1 MDIFQLRYFIS
12 AATLQNFSNAAAEN
26 NISQS
31 SFSKHIR
38 ALEVEL
44 GTELFSR
51 KHRVIQLTAAGERF
65 LDHAYAIVSS
75 YNQMRSDMARF
86 NRGTN
91 TVISLGSI
99 PVLPQYR
106 ITDAIAEFCAA
117 RRHIT
122 FSIMEGESAQ
132 ILSGLNK
139 MDTDFGILRTDF
151 LNPAQYHMVP
161 LVEDHLIALMC
172 ESHPLASQTQISLQ
186 ALKEEKLVLPTR
198 QSDLYAI
205 CENACLAAGFSPK
218 IGYSISGKPDITI
231 DIVRRGQAICLAM
244 ERVMS
249 HYPLDGCRIVQL
261 EQEIRSTTALTW
273 LKSVYLNQA
282 CRMFKTFMMVRMNT
296 E

>member
-1 MDIFQLRYFIS
+1 MVHGIPDNWNIRYFIS

-172 ESHPLASQTQISLQ
+172 ESHPLASQTQINLQ

-218 IGYSISGKPDITI
+218 I
-231 DIVRRGQAICLAM
+231 AM
-244 ERVMS
+244 ERSADTFDVICDRFGTIMLLFPTDVVCGGHGITS
-249 HYPLDGCRIVQL
+249 FLLSPITAHTH
-261 EQEIRSTTALTW
+261 IRSAW
-273 LKSVYLNQA
+273 HRSQA
-282 CRMFKTFMMVRMNT
+282 AIGFQERCNH
-296 E
+296 